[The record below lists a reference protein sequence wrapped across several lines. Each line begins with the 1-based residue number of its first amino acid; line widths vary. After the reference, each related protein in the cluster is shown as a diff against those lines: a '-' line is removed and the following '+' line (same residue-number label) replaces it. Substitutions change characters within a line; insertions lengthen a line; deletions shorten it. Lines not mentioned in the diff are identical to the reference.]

1 MYLEKPSKLALRS
14 ALLITS
20 ALGLQP
26 LAAQVDLQFSD
37 FKRFRQVAP
46 TTSNFLG
53 GSLDVTLWDG
63 NAVYTGCFGN
73 GLPFI
78 TPPTTPGCP
87 IGTTA
92 LIVSGDLDQ
101 DGVSDTSS
109 FWSIVAINRAQA
121 VEPFV
126 ADRLSLYSSPS
137 PFLPKP
143 LTGFRDSSVQ
153 IFYNVLTP
161 PPSRYRITRYAFD
174 RPYGA
179 GSSELTRM
187 RREVQQGTY
196 TFIVP
201 RLNPEPLP
209 AGYPQLDFAIPVN
222 HDPPLEAWPGKG
234 VVPTVNDWLLQN
246 DANWRNGRI
255 EIDPRIFFRFTWRGF
270 NGSTVRQG
278 DSTRFSLI
286 DIDQN
291 DLIVYPPYPGNPY
304 HPDPL
309 IAALATPVAERAP
322 QLLTTPSTGIELPP
336 LSTLST
342 VGYAFDP
349 GVQLRAQLEFSR
361 SAYTS
366 AAARDTSQRIFEW
379 DVFLVDTYNGY
390 AQQTFPSRTF
400 PIGTSAAQ
408 MAPNFDF
415 DGDGWTNLEEFALQ
429 TNPADAAET
438 PEALVRPQRD
448 PDTNQIILEIAKR
461 PATGDR
467 INYEIQYSYDRVTWT
482 TINPGDPVY
491 FIEFDTAAGIKV
503 RSRRPAPPENSFL
516 RVRITQN

>member
-1 MYLEKPSKLALRS
+1 MYLEKPSKLVLGS

-20 ALGLQP
+20 VLGLQP
-26 LAAQVDLQFSD
+26 LTAQVDLQFSEY
-37 FKRFRQVAP
+37 KRFRQVGP
-46 TTSNFLG
+46 TTSTFLG
-53 GSLDVTLWDG
+53 GSLDVTVFDG
-63 NAVYTGCFGN
+63 EAIYTGCFGN

-87 IGTTA
+87 NGTTA

-101 DGVSDTSS
+101 DGISDTSS
-109 FWSIVAINRAQA
+109 FWSIVAINRAQII
-121 VEPFV
+121 EPFV

-143 LTGFRDSSVQ
+143 LKGFRDSSVQ

-161 PPSRYRITRYAFD
+161 PPSRYRITRYTFE

-209 AGYPQLDFAIPVN
+209 VGYPQLDLPIQVN

-234 VVPTVNDWLLQN
+234 VVPTINDFLLQN
-246 DANWRNGRI
+246 DASWRNGRI
-255 EIDPRIFFRFTWRGF
+255 EIDPRVFFRFNWRGF
-270 NGSTVRQG
+270 NYSNVRQG

-286 DIDQN
+286 DTDLN

-304 HPDPL
+304 HPDPI
-309 IAALATPVAERAP
+309 IAELATPVAERAP
-322 QLLTTPSTGIELPP
+322 QLLVTPSTGIELPP
-336 LSTLST
+336 LSTLSS
-342 VGYAFDP
+342 VGYSFVP
-349 GVQLRAQLEFSR
+349 GLQLRAQLEFNRDAS
-361 SAYTS
+361 SGI
-366 AAARDTSQRIFEW
+366 ARDTSRRLFEW
-379 DVFLVDTYNGY
+379 DVYLVDTYTGY
-390 AQQTFPSRTF
+390 VQQTYPARTF
-400 PIGTSAAQ
+400 PIGTTAAQ

-438 PEALVRPQRD
+438 PEALVRPERD

-467 INYEIQYSYDRVTWT
+467 IVYEIQYSYDRVTWT
-482 TINPGDPVY
+482 TIRPGDEAY

-503 RSRRPAPPENSFL
+503 RSRRPAPPENSYL
-516 RVRITQN
+516 RVRISQN